1 MKTILL
7 KIFLTSTFS
16 FLIITAYAQS
26 NYRPG
31 FVISLQNDT
40 IYGQIDFRTDKMNA
54 KRCVFKPSPASAG
67 NRHTDSPGKYG
78 QGIPVTATTGHRSAH
93 F

>member
-31 FVISLQNDT
+31 FVIPK
-40 IYGQIDFRTDKMNA
+40 FRSIL
-54 KRCVFKPSPASAG
+54 V
-67 NRHTDSPGKYG
+67 
-78 QGIPVTATTGHRSAH
+78 
-93 F
+93 